1 MFSFF
6 CILYFDLCR
15 GLCVFL
21 IFCVQIFFVGFL
33 YFLIFYFYGFVV
45 LWFFILFFLLFLV
58 FFCLFVVLC
67 FFYDLYKSTVNMKI
81 KKSYFR
87 IHLLLLGIT
96 DWCDDYILLR

>member
-21 IFCVQIFFVGFL
+21 IFCIWFFVLFFCVFFDFL
-33 YFLIFYFYGFVV
+33 FLWFCGFVV
-45 LWFFILFFLLFLV
+45 FYSVFFVVFV
-58 FFCLFVVLC
+58 FFCFFVVLC
-67 FFYDLYKSTVNMKI
+67 FFYVLYKSTVNMQK
-81 KKSYFR
+81 KKSCFR

>member
-21 IFCVQIFFVGFL
+21 IFCVQIFLLVFL
-33 YFLIFYFYGFVV
+33 YFFDFLFLWFCGFVV
-45 LWFFILFFLLFLV
+45 FYSVFFVIFS

-67 FFYDLYKSTVNMKI
+67 FFYDLYKSTVNMK
-81 KKSYFR
+81 KR
-87 IHLLLLGIT
+87 NP
-96 DWCDDYILLR
+96 ILESICYYSE

>member
-1 MFSFF
+1 MCFF
-6 CILYFDLCR
+6 DFLCSD
-15 GLCVFL
+15 
-21 IFCVQIFFVGFL
+21 FFVGFFVFFD
-33 YFLIFYFYGFVV
+33 FLFCGFVV
-45 LWFFILFFLLFLV
+45 LWFFYSVFFVIFG

-67 FFYDLYKSTVNMKI
+67 FFYDLYKSTVNMKK